1 MMKRREFIA
10 GLGSA
15 AACSR
20 AVRAQERMRRIGVLL
35 FSAENDPVSQTRLA
49 ALRDGL
55 EAAGWTEGR
64 NLQIDYR
71 FGAADP
77 TRLRSYA
84 DELVRIAPDVIVTGA
99 APATTTVQKLTQTI
113 PIVFVEATNEVGYG
127 VTGNL
132 AHPEGNATGITN
144 LYLTIGTRWLEL
156 LREAAPR
163 VGRIALLFNP
173 EFDSRSYIAAIEAS
187 ATAYDVKAVRTPA
200 RNADEIEH
208 AISAF
213 AAEPN
218 GGLLVVPPSPNY
230 ANIQL
235 IFRLVTRY
243 RMPAIYPTKGF
254 AAEGGLMAYGP
265 NSADLFRNAATYVD
279 RILHGAK
286 PSELPVQFPTRF
298 ELVVNLTVA
307 RAIGLEIPRD
317 LIARAA
323 EVIE

>member
-1 MMKRREFIA
+1 MIRRREFLA

-20 AVRAQERMRRIGVLL
+20 AARAQERMRRIGVLL
-35 FSAENDPVSQTRLA
+35 FSAENDPVTQARLA
-49 ALRDGL
+49 ALREGL

-77 TRLRSYA
+77 VQLLSYA

-99 APATTTVQKLTQTI
+99 TPATKAVLPLTMTI
-113 PIVFVEATNEVGYG
+113 PIVFVEATNEVGFG

-132 AHPEGNATGITN
+132 ARLEGNATGITN
-144 LYLTIGTRWLEL
+144 LYMAIGTRWLEL

-163 VGRIALLFNP
+163 VTRMALLFNP
-173 EFDSRSYIAAIEAS
+173 DFDSRGYLAAIEAS
-187 ATAYDVKAVRTPA
+187 AAAYGVQAVRMPA
-200 RNADEIEH
+200 RNADEIER
-208 AISAF
+208 AISTF
-213 AAEPN
+213 ATEPN
-218 GGLLVVPPSPNY
+218 GGLLVVPPRPTFT
-230 ANIQL
+230 NIQL
-235 IFRLVTRY
+235 IFQLATRY

-254 AAEGGLMAYGP
+254 AAEGGLMSYGP

-279 RILHGAK
+279 RILRGEK

-298 ELVVNLTVA
+298 DLVVNLKAA
-307 RAIGLEIPRD
+307 RAIGLEIPRA

>member
-1 MMKRREFIA
+1 
-10 GLGSA
+10 
-15 AACSR
+15 
-20 AVRAQERMRRIGVLL
+20 MRRIGVLL
-35 FSAENDPVSQTRLA
+35 FSAENDPVTQTRLA
-49 ALRDGL
+49 ALREGL

-77 TRLRSYA
+77 ARLLSSA

-99 APATTTVQKLTQTI
+99 TPATKAVLPLTMTI
-113 PIVFVEATNEVGYG
+113 PIVFVEATNEVGFG

-132 AHPEGNATGITN
+132 ARLEGNATGITN
-144 LYLTIGTRWLEL
+144 LYMAIGTRWLEL

-163 VGRIALLFNP
+163 VTRMALLFNP
-173 EFDSRSYIAAIEAS
+173 DFDSRGYLAAIEAS
-187 ATAYDVKAVRTPA
+187 AAAYGVQAVRMPA
-200 RNADEIEH
+200 RNADEIER
-208 AISAF
+208 AISTF
-213 AAEPN
+213 ATEPN
-218 GGLLVVPPSPNY
+218 GGLLVVPPRPTFT
-230 ANIQL
+230 NIQL
-235 IFRLVTRY
+235 IFQLATRY

-254 AAEGGLMAYGP
+254 AAEGGLMSYGP

-279 RILHGAK
+279 RILRGEK

-298 ELVVNLTVA
+298 DLVVNLKAA
-307 RAIGLEIPRD
+307 RAIGLEIPRA